1 MFRIDKDL
9 DRPFLTFFTDETT
22 KAQSRQM
29 SLFRRRLPRGMF
41 IFFAPSLKAQG
52 GRIQIQYKVGFS
64 NEGTG
69 EAAVHAWSWDSSVLK
84 WLMPSQLCTWFYFC
98 LSSKQGKW
106 GGNRRILPCSMRVVN
121 ALIVRWLRQDM
132 NDCIH
137 LLLLLNSSFLLEDRI
152 LHSKRAPFIGSY
164 CGIQRGK

>member
-1 MFRIDKDL
+1 
-9 DRPFLTFFTDETT
+9 
-22 KAQSRQM
+22 M

-106 GGNRRILPCSMRVVN
+106 GGNRRIWYHAACELSMHLLWDGWDKTWMIASISCCCSIAHFYWKIGFYIVN
-121 ALIVRWLRQDM
+121 ELHSLVLIVAYREANKGLYMVARKF
-132 NDCIH
+132 
-137 LLLLLNSSFLLEDRI
+137 LLNCSAWLCLGP
-152 LHSKRAPFIGSY
+152 A
-164 CGIQRGK
+164 